1 MAETHR
7 VTFYPVGNGDTT
19 QIALSNGRRI
29 LLDFCHRPDA
39 EDPKTPEIDL
49 KARLKDELQNASR
62 DDFDVVAFTHA
73 DLDHIQ
79 GSTEF
84 FELRHSAKYQGKDRI
99 KIKELWVPAAMLLEE
114 ASRDEQ
120 TEEFC
125 ILRQEARHRLLEG
138 SGILVFSRPKLLID
152 WLHEKLK
159 ERGEAASARDHLF
172 VDAGQLVPG
181 FTLAGD
187 SVEFFCHSP
196 FVKHCADGDI
206 IRNEAALVFNVRFR
220 AGGALYDFLA
230 VGDAD
235 WGVLEDIVTTT
246 RAHKNEDRLNW
257 DLYNIPHHCS
267 YTGLSDEKGEHET
280 TPKPLVKD
288 LLLLGR
294 SDAYIVSCSCP
305 IPDIKE
311 SYSQVQPPHIQ
322 ARKAY
327 QRYLKEVGGRKFLV
341 TMEEPNAYHPEPIEF
356 EITVGGISWSKSV
369 LVGAPAIVGS
379 RPPRAGRRER

>member
-1 MAETHR
+1 MAEKHR
-7 VTFYPVGNGDTT
+7 VSFYPVGNGDTT
-19 QIALSNGRRI
+19 QIVLSNGRRI

-49 KARLKDELQNASR
+49 KARLKDELRKASR
-62 DDFDVVAFTHA
+62 DDFDVVGFTHA

-79 GSTEF
+79 GSTDF
-84 FELRHSAKYQGKDRI
+84 FELRYAVAYQGKDRI

-114 ASRDEQ
+114 TSRDEQ
-120 TEEFC
+120 SEEFC

-138 SGILVFSRPKLLID
+138 RGIRVFSRPKLLID
-152 WLHEKLK
+152 WLHEKLR
-159 ERGEAASARDHLF
+159 ERGEPLTARDHLF

-181 FTLAGD
+181 FTLAADG
-187 SVEFFCHSP
+187 VEFFCHSP
-196 FVKHCADGDI
+196 FIKHCADGDI
-206 IRNEAALVFNVRFR
+206 IRNVAALVFNVRFR
-220 AGGALYDFLA
+220 ADGAFYDFLA

-235 WGVLEDIVTTT
+235 WSVLEDIVLTT

-267 YTGLSDEKGEHET
+267 YTGLSDEKGDDET

-288 LLLLGR
+288 LLLHGR

-305 IPDIKE
+305 IPALKE
-311 SYSQVQPPHIQ
+311 CYSQIQPPHIQ

-327 QRYLKEVGGRKFLV
+327 QRYFKEVGGRKFLV

-356 EITVGGISWSKSV
+356 EITVGGISWAKSV
-369 LVGAPAIVGS
+369 LVGAPALVGS
-379 RPPRAGRRER
+379 RPPRAGR